1 MRYLRNAKSGICQ
14 ITSQYSGVY
23 LDVPYLVAA
32 HSDAYER
39 ILAYIRRVQQV
50 DFVFCQQLICACIHK
65 GRSTRIT
72 RHHSGDIISPSLRG
86 TRNSGDIISRT
97 ETRHFARNIRVFS
110 AHQLETTPHIV
121 ARSFVGE
128 HGGLRLGRLIS
139 SFGTM
144 EPLWILE
151 IGAPGDHLGP
161 RS

>member
-23 LDVPYLVAA
+23 LDAPYLVAA

-39 ILAYIRRVQQV
+39 ILAYIRHVQQV

-72 RHHSGDIISPSLRG
+72 RHQWRC
-86 TRNSGDIISRT
+86 NSAVVGDIISRT
-97 ETRHFARNIRVFS
+97 ETRHFARDIRVFS
-110 AHQLETTPHIV
+110 AYQLETTPHII
-121 ARSFVGE
+121 ARLFVGE
-128 HGGLRLGRLIS
+128 HGGLRFRRLIS
-139 SFGTM
+139 FFGTM

-151 IGAPGDHLGP
+151 TGAPGNHLGP